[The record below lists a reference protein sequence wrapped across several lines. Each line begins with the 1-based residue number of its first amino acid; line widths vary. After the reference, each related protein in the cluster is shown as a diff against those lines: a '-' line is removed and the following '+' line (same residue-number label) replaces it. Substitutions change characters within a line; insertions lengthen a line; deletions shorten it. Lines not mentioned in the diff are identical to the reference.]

1 MKRLL
6 FIILLLFVQVNTA
19 TAQRIT
25 RNFQNVSMSDAL
37 KYIQQQTGNH
47 KIVFIYNELEDF
59 TITTNVKNKPVPDAI
74 RQIIGFYPIQMIQ
87 GDDNDIYVEC
97 IHKTEHHLK
106 GMVVDENNLPL
117 PYANVTLLSP
127 ADSSMVGGGVTN
139 ESGRFVIPND
149 HGKVIAR
156 ITYVGYKPAY
166 RLCSRDNV
174 GTIKMQPDATRL
186 NGVVVSASAARL
198 KQEPGK
204 FIYKPSP
211 SELVGIDSYE
221 LLRYAPLVSVE
232 NNTVSILGKGT
243 SMIYI
248 NGRKPLMNNVSLMEM
263 LRSVPADRIDKI
275 EIIMSPNSS
284 HKASTTG
291 GIVNIVMKKNPNEG
305 LTGSASVSATYLGER
320 ITPRASLYLGYSK
333 NKLNAS
339 ANLSYQY
346 YNSQTEK
353 ETTYNYRDSY
363 TDILNSSNS
372 QTTGHFLYG
381 NISLSYDLTKRSTLG
396 TSFHIGGS
404 ESNSKSATTSSN
416 YLRGTIDKYSK
427 SYAEIENPYRKPEM
441 SIVAYYNLKTDDKG
455 SNLDVSANY
464 SSSVNATMGTMEY
477 ASGVDSHEL
486 VPYSLFQQNTTVD
499 SYGYEFKG
507 SYNHSYNDGSSL
519 ESGYEFDASHLS
531 NDFVRYDHNG
541 KEYVKNEGSSNLFEY
556 DEKVNALYMTYDRKW
571 SDVISTTLGLRA
583 ENTNVK
589 GHQVSS
595 NEKFNRNYWN
605 CFPRLSL
612 LVDLANGNHRIALD
626 LSRSI
631 VRPFYNY
638 LNPFKIWTSENTY
651 SMGNIYLK
659 PMIYSDMDLSYRFLG
674 DYMIGA
680 SYSYGS
686 DAFSEYRFLA
696 ENNTTVSS
704 VANYGNEQSFSLYC
718 NVEKVFFN
726 GIWRMSL
733 NAAADYDRD
742 QGTIDGQDVSYK
754 TWGGEAGIRNFFN
767 LSSRGGIRATL
778 SYNYYTPL
786 RGVLRVGHH
795 KHLLSASFSKEFK
808 FGGTISVDAFNLLNY
823 RPAYHYNTESYAYR
837 EKPQTNN
844 ISLQIR
850 YTQKFGQSRV
860 RGAQNR
866 SNTNHLG
873 RFKK

>member
-1 MKRLL
+1 MKRL
-6 FIILLLFVQVNTA
+6 FTMILLLCSLA
-19 TAQRIT
+19 GIAHAQRIT

-59 TITTNVKNKPVPDAI
+59 TVTTHVKNKPVPDAI
-74 RQIIGFYPIQMIQ
+74 RQIIGFYPIQMIL
-87 GDDNDIYVEC
+87 GDNNDIYVEC

-106 GMVVDENNLPL
+106 GLVVDENNLPL
-117 PYANVTLLSP
+117 PYANVTLLNP
-127 ADSSMVGGGVTN
+127 ADSTMVGGGVTN

-156 ITYVGYKPAY
+156 ITYVGYKTEY
-166 RLCSRDNV
+166 RLCARDNV
-174 GTIKMQPDATRL
+174 GTIKLQPNATRL

-221 LLRYAPLVSVE
+221 LLRYAPLVCVE

-243 SMIYI
+243 STIYI
-248 NGRKPLMNNVSLMEM
+248 NGRKPVMDNSSLMEM
-263 LRSVPADRIDKI
+263 LRSVPADRIEKI

-284 HKASTTG
+284 YKASTTG

-305 LTGSASVSATYLGER
+305 LTGSASVSATYLGEK

-333 NKLNAS
+333 NKFNAS

-346 YNSQTEK
+346 YNSQDEK

-372 QTTGHFLYG
+372 QTTGHFLNG
-381 NISLSYDLTKRSTLG
+381 NISLSYDLTTRSTMG

-404 ESNSKSATTSSN
+404 KSNSKSTTISSN
-416 YLRGTIDKYSK
+416 YLKGTIDKYLK
-427 SYAEIENPYRKPEM
+427 SYSETENPFQKPEM

-464 SSSVNATMGTMEY
+464 SSSVNATLGTMEY
-477 ASGVDSHEL
+477 ASVVDSHEL
-486 VPYSLFQQNTTVD
+486 IPYTLFQQNTSVD

-507 SYNHSYNDGSSL
+507 SYSHSFNDGTSL
-519 ESGYEFDASHLS
+519 KSGYEFDASHLS
-531 NDFVRYDHNG
+531 DDFVRNDYNG
-541 KEYVKNEGSSNLFEY
+541 NEYIKNEGSSNLFEY
-556 DEKVNALYMTYDRKW
+556 DEKVNALYITYDREW

-583 ENTNVK
+583 ENTNIK
-589 GHQVSS
+589 GNQVSS

-605 CFPRLSL
+605 LFPQLSL
-612 LVDLANGNHRIALD
+612 LVDLANGNHSISLD

-631 VRPFYNY
+631 LRPFYNY

-651 SMGNIYLK
+651 SMGNIHLK
-659 PMIYSDMDLSYRFLG
+659 PMIYSDVNLRYRFLG
-674 DYMIGA
+674 DYIIGA

-686 DAFSEYRFLA
+686 DSFSEYRFLA

-704 VANYGNEQSFSLYC
+704 VANYGNEQSLSLYC

-733 NAAADYDRD
+733 NAAAYYDRN

-754 TWGGEAGIRNFFN
+754 TWTGEAGIRNFFN
-767 LSSRGGIRATL
+767 ISSKSGIRATL
-778 SYNYYTPL
+778 SYNYYTPSKGIL
-786 RGVLRVGHH
+786 KVGHH
-795 KHLLSASFSKEFK
+795 KHLLNASFSKEFK

-823 RPAYHYNTESYAYR
+823 RPAYYYNTESYSYR
-837 EKPQTNN
+837 DNPKTNN
-844 ISLQIR
+844 ISFQIR

-866 SNTNHLG
+866 SDTNHLG